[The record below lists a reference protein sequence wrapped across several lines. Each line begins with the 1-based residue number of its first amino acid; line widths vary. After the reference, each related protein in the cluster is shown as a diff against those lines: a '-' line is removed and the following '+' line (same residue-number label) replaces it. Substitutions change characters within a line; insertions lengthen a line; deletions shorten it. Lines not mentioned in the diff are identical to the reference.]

1 VKHVTKYDEEHLG
14 RNPFP
19 ELHRPPDEILASDKP
34 EADPKKHRNLKKTKN
49 DEGQAVPKLDP
60 KQEPLII
67 EDARRQASPESDI
80 EVYLENEERVT
91 EEVKD
96 GDADTVESVHSDS
109 TQDLEKDPK
118 PELVKAKEISP
129 NSTLKDEV
137 QPDMSRKPTEQV
149 GLCLF
154 F

>member
-1 VKHVTKYDEEHLG
+1 MKHVTKYDEEHLA

-34 EADPKKHRNLKKTKN
+34 EADPKKHRNLKKTNN
-49 DEGQAVPKLDP
+49 DEGQTVPKLDP

-109 TQDLEKDPK
+109 TQEKDPK
-118 PELVKAKEISP
+118 PESVKAEEISP

-137 QPDMSRKPTEQV
+137 QPDMSRKPTDQV
-149 GLCLF
+149 GLCLSF
-154 F
+154 